1 MKINPR
7 MAAPEFSSGK
17 VLSPVIA
24 ALIALS
30 ALIGLA
36 VLPRLSPSAGGMVG
50 AAAPDVT
57 LPVAANGDPG
67 ARMQLAELKGQPVI
81 LDFWATWC
89 GPCAVQAPILDRIA
103 RRYQKK
109 GLVVLGVNVDDPPHV
124 ASQYA
129 MQKGLSYPILIDAG
143 KAASARYGIERLPSL
158 VVIDR
163 QGKIAAYLTGVVD
176 EASLDE
182 IVAAT
187 L

>member
-1 MKINPR
+1 
-7 MAAPEFSSGK
+7 MAEPESNSGK
-17 VLSPVIA
+17 ILYPAVAV
-24 ALIALS
+24 LIALS
-30 ALIGLA
+30 ALFGLA
-36 VLPRLSPSAGGMVG
+36 ILPRLAPGVGGMVG
-50 AAAPDVT
+50 AVAPDVT
-57 LPVAANGDPG
+57 LPVAANGEPG

-89 GPCAVQAPILDRIA
+89 GPCAIQAPILDRIA
-103 RRYQKK
+103 RRYEKK

-129 MQKGLSYPILIDAG
+129 LKKGLSYPILIDDA
-143 KAASARYGIERLPSL
+143 KEASVRYGVDKLPSL

-163 QGKIAAYLTGVVD
+163 QGNVAAYLTGIVD
-176 EASLDE
+176 EASLSE